1 MKTSP
6 SQPGKSGVVSYVL
19 VLSTAA
25 ILTLLTVSAYRRAM
39 AAREVQGKVQLRVDY
54 NEKED
59 AILRSIMSITP
70 NRTIRA
76 MKSGSDASASAR
88 DPLAW
93 QSIFKEALVLANA
106 SKSISP
112 ELQASLGLTHATSG
126 NTGDSPLTDV
136 TKIFKRAAIF
146 QSGNPT
152 TGLMA
157 PGTIADSSTA
167 LLNPIYPPL
176 LRTANS
182 TVTTRDLLYP
192 IVANDKRA
200 VGLAVNTRPNFNIL
214 KYPQINFG
222 YAKPGDDFVAKRNWW
237 AFSMNLGGH
246 DAPATRANS
255 QSRDYVLSIYEI
267 PSQLAISAS
276 SFMSLGRFASGE
288 SWSKDKVNISGG
300 VFAGKAE
307 VEGATEIAALSSR
320 RGMALSSDSLIGG
333 QSFNSGPFTPGMR
346 ETYQLTEG
354 EFMPVSLAS
363 ESGRAAFVPINRGK
377 EYFDR
382 FDAANR
388 NAESNVLSTTTWN
401 NYSVGALQCAMQLD
415 IIQAT
420 SSTNNMPTVFRF
432 GYSKAGVRT
441 SHTEPITQGINAD
454 LPPGYIEIADED
466 ASYDFGTRVV
476 DVAYGDRSKKKFFFQ
491 TDVTGLITFN
501 NARFGDPV
509 VGTRKKGFY
518 RPSAPY
524 KIKQLPSGKIC
535 VAVYP
540 QRFKDFLTLIGAD
553 GPAVNH
559 SLVVN
564 VDYTT
569 ATGSIVLKQPE
580 IPCTELDYGLI
591 LQECADLTAFTKGF
605 SLVTNLRLYF
615 GDDFNIVAATPPAG
629 YTPATTFYP
638 PASIFTPEKRYGVEI
653 DPFGVNLRGQIGSLA
668 SDTDSAPVRPL
679 DAKNSSGSAIA
690 SGRITVNLRP
700 ITHTAELPPVTM
712 MNWLILLEERRK
724 EFIGN

>member
-1 MKTSP
+1 MKTHNSR
-6 SQPGKSGVVSYVL
+6 PGKSGVVSYVL

-70 NRTIRA
+70 NRAIRA
-76 MKSGSDASASAR
+76 MKSGSNASATER

-93 QSIFKEALVLANA
+93 QSIFKEAVVLANA
-106 SKSISP
+106 SKSVSP
-112 ELQASLGLTHATSG
+112 ELQTTLGITNVRSG
-126 NTGDSPLTDV
+126 NTGDSALADV
-136 TKIFKRAAIF
+136 TKIFNRAAIF

-157 PGTIADSSTA
+157 SGTIGDTSS
-167 LLNPIYPPL
+167 LLVNPAYPPL
-176 LRTANS
+176 LKTASS
-182 TVTTRDLLYP
+182 TVTTRDPLYP
-192 IVANDKRA
+192 IIANSKRA
-200 VGLAVNTRPNFNIL
+200 VGLAVNTRPNFNVL

-222 YAKPGDDFVAKRNWW
+222 YAKPGDNFVAKRNWW

-246 DAPATRANS
+246 DTLATKLSS

-276 SFMSLGRFASGE
+276 SFMSLGKFASGE
-288 SWSKDKVNISGG
+288 VWDKDRVSISGG

-320 RGMALSSDSLIGG
+320 RGMALSSDSVIGG
-333 QSFNSGPFTPGMR
+333 QSFASGPFTPGIR
-346 ETYQLTEG
+346 ENYQLTEG
-354 EFMPVSLAS
+354 EFFPVSLAS

-377 EYFDR
+377 EFFDR
-382 FDAANR
+382 FDATNR
-388 NAESNVLSTTTWN
+388 NPESNVLSTTTWN
-401 NYSVGALQCAMQLD
+401 NYSVGAMQCAMQLD
-415 IIQAT
+415 ITQQT

-441 SHTEPITQGINAD
+441 SYSEPITKGINAD
-454 LPPGYIEIADED
+454 LPPGYVEVALENG
-466 ASYDFGTRVV
+466 SYDFGTQVV
-476 DVAYGDRSKKKFFFQ
+476 DVAYGDKAKRGFYFQ
-491 TDVTGLITFN
+491 TDVTGLVTFN

-509 VGTRKKGFY
+509 VGTFKKGYF

-524 KIKQLPSGKIC
+524 KIKNLPSGKIC
-535 VAVYP
+535 VAIYP

-569 ATGSIVLKQPE
+569 ASGSILLKQPE
-580 IPCTELDYGLI
+580 IPCLESDYGLI
-591 LQECADLTAFTKGF
+591 LQECADLTQFTKGF

-615 GDDFNIVAATPPAG
+615 GDDFNIVPATPPSG
-629 YTPATTFYP
+629 YTPATTYYP
-638 PASIFTPEKRYGVEI
+638 PCSIFTPEKRYGVEI
-653 DPFGVNLRGQIGSLA
+653 DPFGVNLGGQIGSLA
-668 SDTDSAPVRPL
+668 NDTDYAPVRPL
-679 DAKNSSGSAIA
+679 DSKNSSGSTIA
-690 SGRITVNLRP
+690 SDRIKVNLRP

-712 MNWLILLEERRK
+712 MNWLVLLEERRK
-724 EFIGN
+724 EFVGN